1 MLEGTW
7 HGKTFNIS
15 AWSGFSF
22 PRCVA
27 GFINKPGFF
36 ISFLIT
42 VWELLIP
49 NLICIGRIVTGGIC
63 LVLHIFSILNAFFF
77 FFCKEVIHHFQQSLC
92 EPFPCGPGGVPVVF
106 TWILKQSKT

>member
-77 FFCKEVIHHFQQSLC
+77 FFARKSSIISSKAFVSPSLVDLVGC
-92 EPFPCGPGGVPVVF
+92 LWFLHGY
-106 TWILKQSKT
+106 